1 MIEIANQHFMI
12 GGDFEIHPNL
22 PLKIIGLQ
30 KYLAIFLRFLWPNEP
45 TGRIDLKFA
54 NLC

>member
-12 GGDFEIHPNL
+12 GGDFEIQPNL

-30 KYLAIFLRFLWPNEP
+30 EYWAIFLRFLWPNELA
-45 TGRIDLKFA
+45 GRIELKFA